1 MSFAR
6 TALSAVA
13 GLAMIAAIGLEA
25 GNAHAVGV
33 GKTCGGFVGR
43 RCDTGLFCDPRPG
56 RCRAVDVSGR
66 CVRVSQACTREYR
79 PVCGCDGRT
88 YGNECQRI
96 ANRVAKRHDGR
107 CR

>member
-1 MSFAR
+1 MSIAR
-6 TALSAVA
+6 MFVSAVA
-13 GLAMIAAIGLEA
+13 ALGMLAAIGLDAGEA
-25 GNAHAVGV
+25 RAVGI
-33 GKTCGGFVGR
+33 GKLCGGFIGR
-43 RCDTGLFCDPRPG
+43 RCDTGLFCDPSPG
-56 RCRAVDVSGR
+56 RCRTVTMPGR
-66 CVRVSQACTREYR
+66 CVRVSQICTREYR